1 MKWLHHSATDEWEAT
16 TAEWRL
22 RAYQDIASSY
32 WYGAIERLIP
42 PHDRHESAA
51 CDSAMEARKWCQ
63 AELAHWATTEEA

>member
-1 MKWLHHSATDEWEAT
+1 MKWLHHLATDEWEAT

-22 RAYQDIASSY
+22 RAYQDIASNY

-63 AELAHWATTEEA
+63 AELAHWATTEGV